1 MKIIIIGA
9 GLGGL
14 TAASALLDR
23 GFDVTV
29 LEQAAQLKEIGA
41 GVQLS
46 SNATGVLYR
55 LGLGPAL
62 EKIAS
67 EPAGKRVRLW
77 NTGQPWPLFDLGA
90 ISRERFGYPYFT
102 LHRADLHTVLADGVR
117 QRNPDAIRLGVKV
130 ARHEQHG
137 DGRVTVHGANGD
149 SWTADLVIGAD
160 GVHSRT
166 REALFGPDAPRFSG
180 IMAWRGV
187 IRAADLPA
195 HMREPYGSN
204 WVGPGAHVIQYP
216 LRGGE
221 LVNFVGAVEG
231 GGWEVESWSERGTH
245 EECLADF
252 AGWHEDVQAMIR
264 AVDVPY
270 KWALMV
276 REPMPQ
282 WSKGSVTLLGDA
294 CHPTLPFLAQ
304 GAGMALEDGYILAR
318 ALAQYGGDLPD
329 ALRRYEAARHERTA
343 RIVRGSAANAERFH
357 NPALAHAE
365 GAAAYVTREWSEERV
380 KERYEWLFQYDVDA
394 VPL

>member
-77 NTGQPWPLFDLGA
+77 NTGQTWPLFDLGA

-117 QRNPDAIRLGVKV
+117 QRDANAIRLGVKV
-130 ARHEQHG
+130 ERHEQHD
-137 DGRVTVHGANGD
+137 DGSVTVHGANGD

-166 REALFGPDAPRFSG
+166 REALFGADAPRFSG
-180 IMAWRGV
+180 ITAWRGV
-187 IRAADLPA
+187 IRASDLPA

-231 GGWEVESWSERGTH
+231 AGWQVESWSERGTH
-245 EECLADF
+245 EECLGDF

-276 REPMPQ
+276 REPMAQ

-318 ALAQYGGDLPD
+318 ALAQYGSDLPE

>member
-1 MKIIIIGA
+1 MKIVIIGA

-14 TAASALLDR
+14 TAANALLDR

-55 LGLGPAL
+55 LGLGPTL

-77 NTGQPWPLFDLGA
+77 NTGQTWPLFDLGA
-90 ISRERFGYPYFT
+90 ISRERYGYPYMT
-102 LHRADLHTVLADGVR
+102 LHRADLHTVLAEGVQR
-117 QRNPDAIRLGVKV
+117 RNPAAIRLGVKV
-130 ARHEQHG
+130 DRHEQHD
-137 DGRVTVHGANGD
+137 DGRVTVHGSNGD
-149 SWTADLVIGAD
+149 SWVADLVIGAD

-187 IRAADLPA
+187 VRAADLPV

-216 LRGGE
+216 LRAGE
-221 LVNFVGAVEG
+221 LVNFVGAVESS
-231 GGWEVESWSERGTH
+231 GWEVESWSERGTH
-245 EECLADF
+245 EECLKDF
-252 AGWHEDVQAMIR
+252 TGWHEDVQTLIR
-264 AVDVPY
+264 AIDVPY

-276 REPMPQ
+276 RDPMPQ
-282 WSKGSVTLLGDA
+282 WSKGSITLLGDA

-318 ALAQYGGDLPD
+318 ALQQYGSDLPD

-365 GAAAYVTREWSEERV
+365 GAAAYVSREWSEERV
-380 KERYEWLFQYDVDA
+380 KERYEWLFEYDVDA

>member
-1 MKIIIIGA
+1 MKIVIIGA

-14 TAASALLDR
+14 TAAIALLDR

-41 GVQLS
+41 GVQLGP
-46 SNATGVLYR
+46 NATGVLYR

-62 EKIAS
+62 DAIAS

-77 NTGQPWPLFDLGA
+77 NTGQTWPLFDLGA
-90 ISRERFGYPYFT
+90 VSRERYGHPYLT

-117 QRNPDAIRLGVKV
+117 QRKPDAIRLGVKV
-130 ARHEQHG
+130 TRHEQHA
-137 DGRVTVHGANGD
+137 DGGVTVHGADGD
-149 SWTADLVIGAD
+149 SWCADLAIGAD

-245 EECLADF
+245 EECLRDF
-252 AGWHEDVQAMIR
+252 AGWHDDVQAMIR
-264 AVDVPY
+264 AIDVPY

-276 REPMPQ
+276 RDPMPQ
-282 WSKGSVTLLGDA
+282 WSRGSVTLLGDA

-318 ALAQYGGDLPD
+318 ALAQHGADLPE

-357 NPALAHAE
+357 NPALAHAD
-365 GAAAYVTREWSEERV
+365 GAAAYVGREWSEERV
-380 KERYEWLFQYDVDA
+380 RERYEWLFQYDVDA

>member
-1 MKIIIIGA
+1 MNIVIIGA

-23 GFDVTV
+23 GFTVTV

-41 GVQLS
+41 GVQLGP
-46 SNATGVLYR
+46 NATGVLYR

-62 EKIAS
+62 ERIAS

-77 NTGQPWPLFDLGA
+77 NTGQAWPLFDLGA
-90 ISRERFGYPYFT
+90 ISRERYGYPYFT
-102 LHRADLHTVLADGVR
+102 LHRADLHAVLAEGV
-117 QRNPDAIRLGVKV
+117 QRRAPGAIRLGVKV
-130 ARHEQHG
+130 EGHEQHA
-137 DGRVTVHGANGD
+137 DGRVTVRAANGER
-149 SWTADLVIGAD
+149 WEADLVIGAD

-187 IRAADLPA
+187 IRASDLPA

-245 EECLADF
+245 EECLRDF
-252 AGWHEDVQAMIR
+252 AGWHEDVQTMIR
-264 AVDVPY
+264 AIDVPY

-304 GAGMALEDGYILAR
+304 GAGMALEDGYLLAR
-318 ALAQYGGDLPD
+318 ALDEVRGDLRE
-329 ALRRYEAARHERTA
+329 ALRRYEGARHERTA
-343 RIVRGSAANAERFH
+343 RIVRGSAANAARFH
-357 NPALAHAE
+357 NPALGKAE
-365 GAAAYVTREWSEERV
+365 GAAAYVSTEWSEERV
-380 KERYEWLFQYDVDA
+380 RERYEWLFQYDVDA
-394 VPL
+394 VQL

>member
-14 TAASALLDR
+14 TAASALLDH

-77 NTGQPWPLFDLGA
+77 NTGQSWPLFDLGA

-102 LHRADLHTVLADGVR
+102 LHRADLHAVLADGVR
-117 QRNPDAIRLGVKV
+117 QRNPNAIRLGVKV
-130 ARHEQHG
+130 ERHEQHG
-137 DGRVTVHGANGD
+137 DGSVTVHGANGD

-187 IRAADLPA
+187 IRASDLPA

-264 AVDVPY
+264 AIDVPY